1 MIHSKSD
8 FEYMDVMTAFV
19 NWGAYLLT
27 ILFTVLA
34 LTISPL
40 YFIGL
45 SIAGPLALLS
55 IRDRLQT
62 KHSILRNY
70 PIMGHL
76 RFAFE
81 SIRPEI
87 MQYFVE
93 TDTDGRPFSR
103 NERTVV
109 YERAKSLLDD
119 KPFGTELNAYS
130 TEYEWLNHSIAPHAK
145 ATLPAD
151 GTSDPFRLDI
161 GGPQCSKP
169 YSSSIYNISAMSFGA
184 LSGNAIMALNKGA
197 KKGGFYHD
205 TGEGSISPYHRKYG
219 GDLVWELGSGY
230 FGCRTEDGEFD
241 QARFAEQAVDDQV
254 KMIEIKVSQGAKA
267 GHGGVLPAAKIS
279 KEIAETRGIPM
290 GKDCISPAFHKAF
303 GTPIEMMHFIEML
316 RTESGGKPVGFKL
329 CIGRP
334 SEFMGICK
342 AILETDILPDFIV
355 IDGGEGGTGAGPIEF
370 LDHMG
375 TPLTEGLLFAHNVL
389 VGTGLRDKIR
399 IGCSA
404 KIVTAFGI
412 ASKMAT
418 GADWCNAARGF
429 MFAVGCI
436 QAQRCQTNT
445 CPVGVATQDPKR
457 QKAIVVSDK
466 AERVYNFHRNTLDAL
481 SQVVAAAGL
490 DHPNQFEPIHIS
502 RRVSPTNVLSYEDLY
517 DYLEPNEL
525 LEGSD
530 NALYRKYWERATAD
544 AFCGPV
550 AV

>member
-1 MIHSKSD
+1 MEIATKL
-8 FEYMDVMTAFV
+8 V
-19 NWGAYLLT
+19 NWGSY
-27 ILFTVLA
+27 LFTIVFIALGVLITPWFF
-34 LTISPL
+34 L
-40 YFIGL
+40 GL
-45 SIAGPLALLS
+45 SISLSLVAIS
-55 IRDRLQT
+55 IRDRCQD

-70 PIMGHL
+70 PILGHL
-76 RFAFE
+76 RFFFE
-81 SIRPEI
+81 SIRPEM

-93 TDTDGRPFSR
+93 TDTAGRPFNR

-109 YERAKSLLDD
+109 YERSKNVLDD
-119 KPFGTELNAYS
+119 KPFGTELNVYS
-130 TEYEWLNHSIAPHAK
+130 TEYEWLNHSIAPHPK
-145 ATLPAD
+145 ADAGSVSAD
-151 GTSDPFRLDI
+151 GVEPGPFRVTI

-169 YSSSIYNISAMSFGA
+169 YSASIYNISAMSFGA

-197 KKGGFYHD
+197 KKGGFFHD
-205 TGEGSISPYHRKYG
+205 TGEGSISAYHRKYG

-230 FGCRTEDGEFD
+230 FGCRTEDGNFD
-241 QARFAEQAVDDQV
+241 QAKYAEQAVEDQV

-279 KEIAETRGIPM
+279 KEIAETRGIPR

-303 GTPIEMMHFIEML
+303 GTPIEMMKFIELL
-316 RTESGGKPVGFKL
+316 RSDSGGKPVGFKI

-334 SEFMGICK
+334 SEFLGICK
-342 AILETDILPDFIV
+342 AILETEICPDFIV
-355 IDGGEGGTGAGPIEF
+355 IDGAEGGTGAGPIEF

-375 TPLTEGLLFAHNVL
+375 TPLTEGLLFAHNAL

-418 GADWCNAARGF
+418 GADWCNSARGF

-436 QAQRCQTNT
+436 QAQRCHTNT
-445 CPVGVATQDPKR
+445 CPVGVATQDKKR
-457 QKAIVVSDK
+457 QEGLVVPDK
-466 AERVYNFHRNTLDAL
+466 AERVFHFHRNTVDAL
-481 SQVVAAAGL
+481 AQVVAAAGL
-490 DHPNQFEPIHIS
+490 DHPNQLKPIHIS
-502 RRVSPTNVLSYEDLY
+502 RRVSPTSVRSYEDIY

-530 NALYRKYWERATAD
+530 NALFRKYWERARAD
-544 AFCGPV
+544 AFCGPTDG
-550 AV
+550 

>member
-1 MIHSKSD
+1 MEFATKL
-8 FEYMDVMTAFV
+8 V
-19 NWGAYLLT
+19 NVCSY
-27 ILFTVLA
+27 LFTIAFIA
-34 LTISPL
+34 LGIVITPWFFL
-40 YFIGL
+40 GL
-45 SIAGPLALLS
+45 SISLTLAVIS
-55 IRDRLQT
+55 IWDRCQDR
-62 KHSILRNY
+62 HSILRNY
-70 PIMGHL
+70 PILGHL
-76 RFAFE
+76 RYFFE
-81 SIRPEI
+81 SIRPEM

-93 TDTDGRPFSR
+93 TDTAGRPFNR

-109 YERAKSLLDD
+109 YERSKNVLDD
-119 KPFGTELNAYS
+119 KPFGTELNVYS
-130 TEYEWLNHSIAPHAK
+130 TEYEWLNHSIAPRPK
-145 ATLPAD
+145 ADAHGIRTDEGP
-151 GTSDPFRLDI
+151 SDPFRVVI

-169 YSSSIYNISAMSFGA
+169 YSASIYNISAMSFGA

-197 KKGGFYHD
+197 KKGGFFHD

-230 FGCRTEDGEFD
+230 FGCRTEDGNFD
-241 QARFAEQAVDDQV
+241 QAKYAEQAVGDQV

-279 KEIAETRGIPM
+279 KEIAETRGIPQ

-303 GTPIEMMHFIEML
+303 GTPIEMMQFIELL
-316 RTESGGKPVGFKL
+316 RTDSGGKPVGFKI

-334 SEFMGICK
+334 SEFLGICK
-342 AILETDILPDFIV
+342 AILETEICPDFIV
-355 IDGGEGGTGAGPIEF
+355 IDGAEGGTGAGPIEF

-375 TPLTEGLLFAHNVL
+375 TPLTEGLLFAHNAL

-399 IGCSA
+399 LGCSA

-418 GADWCNAARGF
+418 GADWCNSARGF

-436 QAQRCQTNT
+436 QAQRCHTNS
-445 CPVGVATQDPKR
+445 CPVGVATQDHKR
-457 QKAIVVSDK
+457 QEAIVVPDK

-481 SQVVAAAGL
+481 AQVVAAAGL
-490 DHPNQFEPIHIS
+490 DHPNQLKPIHIS
-502 RRVSPTNVLSYEDLY
+502 RRVSPTSVLSYEDLY

-530 NALYRKYWERATAD
+530 NALYRKYWERARSD
-544 AFCGPV
+544 AFCGPNDG
-550 AV
+550 